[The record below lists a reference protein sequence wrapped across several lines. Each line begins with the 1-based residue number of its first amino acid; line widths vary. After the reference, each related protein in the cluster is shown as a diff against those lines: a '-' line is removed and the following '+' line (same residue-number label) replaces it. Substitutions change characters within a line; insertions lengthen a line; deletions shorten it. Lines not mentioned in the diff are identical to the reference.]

1 MIRINMEYDIFK
13 KLPDGTIQLGENTD
27 PIIYAEPD
35 SIVEAALEFLGSI
48 AGDDLSKLVNEYNDM
63 VLAQQKLDKL
73 SIDNANVIKAYNA
86 LVSENASLKKVR
98 DVQVVALNKAEATI
112 KQLTAELAQA
122 KELDKKLT
130 TSKDKVKELQG
141 KLNQQA
147 EIIKNQEFK
156 LTKVSGGIEC
166 LKVNASHIVG
176 LCKQAEELLY
186 KKGQAVERTLID
198 AEGNSLKICKVPINQ
213 DSIVSLQAQGI
224 PVSLSHN
231 YLYTVTNPVVGSQ
244 YFYAGETEEDIV
256 SIYNV
261 DFSKNADLH
270 NYLVEQFKTKEV
282 DFSKAPNSEYTVI
295 AKEWSTIVNDVS
307 SLVLD
312 IKSKFYSKD

>member
-1 MIRINMEYDIFK
+1 MDYDIFK

-27 PIIYAEPD
+27 PIIYAEPE

-48 AGDDLSKLVNEYNDM
+48 AGDDLSKLVHEYNDM
-63 VLAQQKLDKL
+63 VLAQQRLDKL
-73 SIDNANVIKAYNA
+73 SIDNANTIKAYNA

-130 TSKDKVKELQG
+130 TSKAKVKELQG

-156 LTKVSGGIEC
+156 LTKVSGGVEC
-166 LKVNASHIVG
+166 LKTNASSIIG

-186 KKGQAVERTLID
+186 KKGQAVERTIVCPD
-198 AEGNSLKICKVPINQ
+198 GNELKICKVPINQ

-312 IKSKFYSKD
+312 IKTKFYSKD